1 MTTHDQAS
9 ELRAYLP
16 DLTRFAAECL
26 GVSLDAGHSI
36 FDPVEM
42 IAPDA
47 LVGQWRAWFDEA
59 RGTGGVHGGDP
70 VDPEQW
76 ISQDRRRRDGI
87 YATPTSVARGMA
99 AALTGDSPLVV
110 DPAAGDG
117 RLLEATIRRDPTV
130 TVVAIERH
138 PAMVLAAAV
147 RIAAVRLDTESMVRA
162 GDDAV
167 IHGDGLLR
175 DRAWPGGRQD
185 IDAVVMNPPYVGEKG
200 QRDRFRAIARRHPDL
215 AERMAA
221 RGDLAYL
228 FMHRAL
234 DWLRPGGDLITLT
247 PEYWLTATGARGL
260 REDLAERAAVR
271 WMVRAPN
278 LSIFDDA
285 PGHHSLMARFERG
298 AAPCIPRTRTLEEA
312 PDDWTGVIRD
322 LEAEDEVSA
331 EGAPSEILN
340 PARWTP
346 FVTRD
351 VQQWGRGLR
360 RAGTPLAELA
370 SDRQGFV
377 SGADRLSARR
387 YNRLEPPPEEA
398 DVGDPLFLWSRGEL
412 ESSNAGERLNR
423 VAGTVLRPVLRG
435 ADVESGR
442 IIREPPTETRVL
454 YVDEA
459 LEKRHLDVV
468 DHLRPVRPALE
479 QRREVRRGRMP
490 WYRLHWP
497 RDRSEQ
503 TGPKLVVPRRS
514 RTSEFALDL
523 SGSAVSSDCTY
534 IVAPEDA
541 ADPRRY
547 LITLMVALN
556 RPEVT
561 RYLREFGKTKGELV
575 EFYADPLRRLPL
587 PVERADSGLRWV
599 ESWLGASEVRR
610 LESRVE
616 DHLRAV
622 AEGTS
627 A

>member
-16 DLTRFAAECL
+16 DLTRFAAQYL
-26 GVSLDAGHSI
+26 GVSLDSGHAI
-36 FDPVEM
+36 FDPVEV
-42 IAPDA
+42 IAPEE
-47 LVGQWRAWFDEA
+47 LVAQWRAWFDETI
-59 RGTGGVHGGDP
+59 GTGEVHGGDP

-87 YATPTSVARGMA
+87 YATPTSVARAMA

-175 DRAWPGGRQD
+175 DRAWPGGRQE

-200 QRDRFRAIARRHPDL
+200 QRDRFRAIARHHPDL
-215 AERMAA
+215 ADRMAA

-234 DWLRPGGDLITLT
+234 DWLRPGGDLVTLT

-260 REDLAERAAVR
+260 REDLAERGAVR
-271 WMVRAPN
+271 WMIRAPN
-278 LSIFDDA
+278 LRIFDDA
-285 PGHHSLMARFERG
+285 PGHHSLLARFERG
-298 AAPCIPRTRTLEEA
+298 ADSCIPRTRTLEEA
-312 PDDWTGVIRD
+312 PDDWIGVIRD
-322 LEAEDEVSA
+322 LEAEDDVTE

-340 PARWTP
+340 PVRWTP

-387 YNRLEPPPEEA
+387 YNRLEPPPEDA
-398 DVGDPLFLWSRGEL
+398 DVGDPLFLWNSDEL
-412 ESSNAGERLNR
+412 ESSDAGEKLNR

-435 ADVESGR
+435 TDVEPGG
-442 IIREPPTETRVL
+442 IIREPPTGTHVL

-459 LEKRHLDVV
+459 LEQRHRDVV

-479 QRREVRRGRMP
+479 RRREVRRGRMP

-497 RDRSEQ
+497 RERSEQ

-541 ADPRRY
+541 ADAMRY

-616 DHLRAV
+616 DLIGAV